1 MSDEIITPV
10 SAEATSDQELL
21 AAEHRSA
28 RAWQRFRLRLRSI
41 TPSMLVR
48 FLLVSAALYGIGWV
62 CWYALDALIPF
73 QIGIVLAYLLLPLVN
88 RLEQR
93 MPRTAAILLVF
104 ATSLALIVL
113 AVAYVVPLLSEQF
126 RALIQSLPSVEQLQA
141 AIDRTSGLIAQ
152 LPPNVQTF
160 VRSGISQALVTVRDN
175 IALYVQGLI
184 NFVVTTALSLASTI
198 SFLLGF
204 LVIPFWL
211 FYVLKDQR
219 QGTAALDRML
229 PSWMRADF
237 WAILRIVDRV
247 FSNYVRGQLL
257 LCLAIGVL
265 SFLGLNLLSLL
276 GVDGIHATVIL
287 GIFAGLTEFIPYL
300 GPILGAIPAVIMGL
314 FASWQ
319 TALAIVILYVVIQQ
333 IENTFLV
340 PKISG
345 DSLNIHPA
353 ILVVVL
359 VALSQFGLIWIILA
373 GPLAAMLRDLFLYI
387 YGRFDDPPRPAG
399 VLPGE
404 PIPAAEPKAIAA
416 PQPTASRPAREG

>member
-1 MSDEIITPV
+1 M
-10 SAEATSDQELL
+10 
-21 AAEHRSA
+21 
-28 RAWQRFRLRLRSI
+28 
-41 TPSMLVR
+41 
-48 FLLVSAALYGIGWV
+48 
-62 CWYALDALIPF
+62 
-73 QIGIVLAYLLLPLVN
+73 
-88 RLEQR
+88 
-93 MPRTAAILLVF
+93 
-104 ATSLALIVL
+104 
-113 AVAYVVPLLSEQF
+113 
-126 RALIQSLPSVEQLQA
+126 
-141 AIDRTSGLIAQ
+141 
-152 LPPNVQTF
+152 
-160 VRSGISQALVTVRDN
+160 
-175 IALYVQGLI
+175 
-184 NFVVTTALSLASTI
+184 
-198 SFLLGF
+198 
-204 LVIPFWL
+204 
-211 FYVLKDQR
+211 
-219 QGTAALDRML
+219 
-229 PSWMRADF
+229 
-237 WAILRIVDRV
+237 
-247 FSNYVRGQLL
+247 
-257 LCLAIGVL
+257 
-265 SFLGLNLLSLL
+265 
-276 GVDGIHATVIL
+276 DGIHATVIL